1 MDKAKAFERIQQLRK
16 ILEEHN
22 YKYYVLAQPVISDF
36 EYDMLMKE
44 LIELEKQFPEFS
56 DPLSPSQRVGSDI
69 DQKFQQERHEYPML
83 SLDNVYSVE
92 ELYDFH
98 ERIYKILNE
107 PIEYACELKYDGVS
121 ISIVYEKGKFT
132 KAITR
137 GDGEV
142 GDNVTENVKTIKSIP
157 LVLFGNGYP
166 EKFIIR
172 GEVIL
177 TREAFQK
184 LNEEREKAGEPLF
197 ANPRNA
203 AAGTLKL
210 QNSSE
215 VARRPLDCLFYNIL
229 GDNLPYDNHYDNL
242 QKAKEWGFKV
252 SEHIKLCKNLNEVIE
267 YINYWDN
274 NKKNLN
280 FNIDGIVIK
289 VNKLIQQRRLGS
301 TSKAPRWAIAYKY
314 KAEQVLTKLISVDFQ
329 VGRTGAITPVANLEP
344 VHLGGTI
351 VKRAS
356 LHNEDQIKLLDLH
369 YGDMVYVEK
378 GGEIIPKVVGVEKSF
393 RSPDAKP
400 VEFIKNCPECNSPL
414 IREEGE
420 ARHYCPNENGCPP
433 QIKGKIEHFV
443 DRKAMDINMA
453 EATIDQLYRNG
464 FIKNIS
470 DIYSLKKEDLLKL
483 ERFADKSAE
492 NLLKS
497 IEESKNVPFERV
509 LFALGIRYVGET
521 AAKKLAYHFKSI
533 DNLKNATYDELISV
547 EEIGDKIARSII
559 EYFKNEKNL
568 EIIEKLKKAG
578 VKMELSKDVLKSNKL
593 KGLSF
598 VISGV
603 FKNVSRD
610 ELKNI
615 IEKNGGKVLSSVTSK
630 TNYLI
635 AGENMGPTKLKKAQE
650 LGIKI
655 ISEKEF
661 FEMIK

>member
-1 MDKAKAFERIQQLRK
+1 MDKEKIAERIQHLRK
-16 ILEEHN
+16 VLEEHN
-22 YKYYVLAQPVISDF
+22 YRYYVLAQPIISDF

-44 LIELEKQFPEFS
+44 LIELEKQYPEFY
-56 DPLSPSQRVGSDI
+56 DPLSPSQRVGSDL

-83 SLDNVYSVE
+83 SLDNVYSIE
-92 ELYDFH
+92 ELHEFH
-98 ERIYKILNE
+98 ERIYKLLNE
-107 PIEYACELKYDGVS
+107 PIEYSCELKYDGVS
-121 ISIVYEKGKFT
+121 ISIVYENGKLI

-142 GDNVTENVKTIKSIP
+142 GDNVTENIKTIKSIP
-157 LVLFGNGYP
+157 LRLFGNDYP
-166 EKFIIR
+166 NKFIIR

-177 TREAFQK
+177 TKEAFQR
-184 LNEEREKAGEPLF
+184 LNEEREKMGEPLF

-215 VARRPLDCLFYNIL
+215 VARRPLDCLFYSLL
-229 GDNLPYDNHYDNL
+229 GENLPYNNHFQNL
-242 QKAKEWGFKV
+242 QKAKEWGFKI

-267 YINYWDN
+267 YINYWEKEKD
-274 NKKNLN
+274 NLN

-289 VNKLIQQRRLGS
+289 VNSLVQQQRLGS
-301 TSKAPRWAIAYKY
+301 TSKAPRWAVAFKY
-314 KAEQVLTKLISVDFQ
+314 KTEQALTKLISVDFQ

-369 YGDMVYVEK
+369 YGDMVYIEK
-378 GGEIIPKVVGVEKSF
+378 GGEIIPKVVGVEKSL
-393 RSPDAKP
+393 RPHDAKP
-400 VEFIKNCPECNSPL
+400 IEFVKYCPECNTSL

-420 ARHYCPNENGCPP
+420 ARHYCPNESGCPP

-464 FIKNIS
+464 LIKNIA

-521 AAKKLAYHFKSI
+521 AAKKLARHFRTI
-533 DNLKNATYDELISV
+533 DNLMNATYEELISI
-547 EEIGDKIARSII
+547 EEIGDKIAKSVIDF
-559 EYFKNEKNL
+559 FKNKQNI
-568 EIIEKLKKAG
+568 EIIERLRKAG
-578 VKMELSKDVLKSNKL
+578 VKLQLSDEMLQSNKL
-593 KGLSF
+593 NGLSF

-603 FKNVSRD
+603 FKKISRD
-610 ELKNI
+610 DLKDL
-615 IEKNGGKVLSSVTSK
+615 IEKNGGKVLSSVSSK
-630 TNYLI
+630 TDFI
-635 AGENMGPTKLKKAQE
+635 VAGDNMGPSKLKKAQE

-655 ISEKEF
+655 ISEDEF
-661 FEMIK
+661 FDMIK

>member
-1 MDKAKAFERIQQLRK
+1 MDKEKIAERIQHLRK
-16 ILEEHN
+16 VLEEHN
-22 YKYYVLAQPVISDF
+22 YKYYVLAQPTISDF

-44 LIELEKQFPEFS
+44 LIELEKQYPEFY
-56 DPLSPSQRVGSDI
+56 DPLSPSQRVGSDL

-83 SLDNVYSVE
+83 SLDNIYSIE
-92 ELYDFH
+92 ELYEFH
-98 ERIYKILNE
+98 ERIYKLLNE
-107 PIEYACELKYDGVS
+107 PIEYSCELKYDGVS
-121 ISIVYEKGKFT
+121 ISILYENGKLI

-142 GDNVTENVKTIKSIP
+142 GDNVTENIKTIKSIP
-157 LVLFGNGYP
+157 LRLFGNDYP
-166 EKFIIR
+166 NKFIIR
-172 GEVIL
+172 GEIIL
-177 TREAFQK
+177 TKEAFQK
-184 LNEEREKAGEPLF
+184 LNEEREKMGEPLF

-215 VARRPLDCLFYNIL
+215 VARRPLDCLFYSIL
-229 GDNLPYDNHYDNL
+229 GENLPYDNHYQNL
-242 QKAKEWGFKV
+242 QKAKEWGFKI
-252 SEHIKLCKNLNEVIE
+252 SEYIKLCKNLSEVIE
-267 YINYWDN
+267 YINYWEN
-274 NKKNLN
+274 QKEYLN

-289 VNKLIQQRRLGS
+289 VNSLLQQQRLGS
-301 TSKAPRWAIAYKY
+301 TSKAPRWAVAFKY
-314 KAEQVLTKLISVDFQ
+314 KTEQALTKLISVDFQ

-369 YGDMVYVEK
+369 YGDMVYIEK
-378 GGEIIPKVVGVEKSF
+378 GGEIIPKVVGVEKSL
-393 RSPDAKP
+393 RPPDAKP
-400 VEFIKNCPECNSPL
+400 IEFIKYCPECNTPL

-420 ARHYCPNENGCPP
+420 ARHYCPNESGCPP

-464 FIKNIS
+464 LVKNIA
-470 DIYSLKKEDLLKL
+470 DIYSIKKEDLLKL
-483 ERFADKSAE
+483 ERFADRSAE

-521 AAKKLAYHFKSI
+521 AAKKLARHFRSI
-533 DNLKNATYDELISV
+533 DNLMNATYEELISI
-547 EEIGDKIARSII
+547 EEIGDKIAKSVIDF
-559 EYFKNEKNL
+559 FKNKQNI
-568 EIIEKLKKAG
+568 EIIEKLRNAG
-578 VKMELSKDVLKSNKL
+578 VKLQLSDETLQSNKL
-593 KGLSF
+593 NGLSF

-603 FKNVSRD
+603 FKKISRD
-610 ELKNI
+610 ELKNL
-615 IEKNGGKVLSSVTSK
+615 IEKNGGKVLSSVSSK
-630 TNYLI
+630 TNFLI
-635 AGENMGPTKLKKAQE
+635 AGDNMGPSKLKKAQE

-655 ISEKEF
+655 ISEDEF

>member
-1 MDKAKAFERIQQLRK
+1 MDKEKIAERIQHLRK
-16 ILEEHN
+16 VLEEHN
-22 YKYYVLAQPVISDF
+22 YKYYVLAQPTISDF

-44 LIELEKQFPEFS
+44 LIELEKQYPEFY
-56 DPLSPSQRVGSDI
+56 DPLSPSQRVGSDL

-83 SLDNVYSVE
+83 SLDNIYSIE
-92 ELYDFH
+92 ELYEFH
-98 ERIYKILNE
+98 ERIYKLLNE
-107 PIEYACELKYDGVS
+107 PIEYSCELKYDGVS
-121 ISIVYEKGKFT
+121 ISILYENGKLI

-142 GDNVTENVKTIKSIP
+142 GDNVTENIKTIKSIP
-157 LVLFGNGYP
+157 LRLFGNDYP
-166 EKFIIR
+166 NKFIIR
-172 GEVIL
+172 GEIIL
-177 TREAFQK
+177 TKEAFQK
-184 LNEEREKAGEPLF
+184 LNEEREKMGEPLF

-215 VARRPLDCLFYNIL
+215 VARRPLDCLFYSLL
-229 GDNLPYDNHYDNL
+229 GENLPYDNHYQNL
-242 QKAKEWGFKV
+242 QKAKEWGFKI
-252 SEHIKLCKNLNEVIE
+252 SEYIKLCKNLSEVIE
-267 YINYWDN
+267 YINYWEN
-274 NKKNLN
+274 QKENLN

-289 VNKLIQQRRLGS
+289 VNSLLQQQRLGS
-301 TSKAPRWAIAYKY
+301 TSKAPRWAVAFKY
-314 KAEQVLTKLISVDFQ
+314 KTEQALTKLISVDFQ

-369 YGDMVYVEK
+369 YGDMVYIEK
-378 GGEIIPKVVGVEKSF
+378 GGEIIPKVVGVEKSL
-393 RSPDAKP
+393 RPPDAKP
-400 VEFIKNCPECNSPL
+400 IEFIKYCPECNTPL

-420 ARHYCPNENGCPP
+420 ARHYCPNESGCPP

-464 FIKNIS
+464 LVKNIA
-470 DIYSLKKEDLLKL
+470 DIYSIKKEDLLKL

-521 AAKKLAYHFKSI
+521 AAKKLARHFRSI
-533 DNLKNATYDELISV
+533 DNLMNATYEELISI
-547 EEIGDKIARSII
+547 EEIGDKIAKSVIDF
-559 EYFKNEKNL
+559 FKNKQNI
-568 EIIEKLKKAG
+568 EIIEKLRNAG
-578 VKMELSKDVLKSNKL
+578 VKLQLSDETLQSNKL
-593 KGLSF
+593 NGLSF

-603 FKNVSRD
+603 FKKISRD
-610 ELKNI
+610 ELKNL
-615 IEKNGGKVLSSVTSK
+615 IEKNGGKVLSSVSSK
-630 TNYLI
+630 TNFLI
-635 AGENMGPTKLKKAQE
+635 AGDNMGPSKLKKAQE

-655 ISEKEF
+655 ISEDEF